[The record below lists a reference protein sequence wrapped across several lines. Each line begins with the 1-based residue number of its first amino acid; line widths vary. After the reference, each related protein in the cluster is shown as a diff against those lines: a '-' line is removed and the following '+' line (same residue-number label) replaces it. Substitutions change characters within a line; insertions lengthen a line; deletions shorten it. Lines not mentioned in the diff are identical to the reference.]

1 MTVLSQLT
9 GSQSWNRTRGS
20 TTSQGWVRS
29 VEKTA
34 WLEIFKSK
42 VHFLSG
48 LETNPTQ
55 YKLFKT
61 NGVLNDQNHRRGT
74 DIFELNLGHVS
85 LISQGIS
92 LVQAQWRSASANPC
106 YESHIWNVLCM
117 FFPWNTFNKHYS

>member
-1 MTVLSQLT
+1 M
-9 GSQSWNRTRGS
+9 
-20 TTSQGWVRS
+20 RS

-74 DIFELNLGHVS
+74 DIFELNLGRVS

-92 LVQAQWRSASANPC
+92 LVQAQ
-106 YESHIWNVLCM
+106 
-117 FFPWNTFNKHYS
+117 